1 MVGENHN
8 TLLKEQIAYYRARA
22 KEYDEWFFRKG
33 RYDHGEKLNRHWFNE
48 VEQVRQSLDRFKP
61 AGRVLELACGT
72 GLWTGQL
79 LRHAS
84 QVTAVD
90 AVPEVLVINQN
101 RVGSKQV
108 QYIQADIYEWSPPGQ
123 YDVVFFG
130 FWLSHVPPERF
141 EEFWELVNSAL
152 EQEGRV
158 FFVDSRYDPTST
170 AKDHRLE
177 GDRAT
182 TVTRRL
188 NDGQE
193 YRIVKVFYKPLELTE
208 RLKGL
213 GWSLKAE
220 ETDHYFIYGSG
231 RKRG

>member
-1 MVGENHN
+1 MIGEDHD
-8 TLLKEQIAYYRARA
+8 TLLREQIAYYRARA

-33 RYDHGEKLNRHWFNE
+33 RYDRGEKLNRIWFNE
-48 VEQVRQSLDRFKP
+48 VKQVRQSLDRFKP

-72 GLWTGQL
+72 GLWTGHL

-90 AVPEVLVINQN
+90 AVPEVLVINQI
-101 RVGSKQV
+101 RVGSKRV
-108 QYIQADIYEWSPPGQ
+108 QYVKADIFEWSSPGQ

-141 EEFWELVNSAL
+141 EGFWGLVGSAL

-170 AKDHRLE
+170 AKDHKLE

-182 TVTRRL
+182 TVARRL

-213 GWSLKAE
+213 GWNLKVE
-220 ETDHYFIYGSG
+220 ETNHYFIYGSG

>member
-1 MVGENHN
+1 MIGEDHD
-8 TLLKEQIAYYRARA
+8 TLLREQIAYYRARA

-33 RYDHGEKLNRHWFNE
+33 RYDRGEKLNRLWFNE
-48 VEQVRQSLDRFKP
+48 VKQVRQSLDRFKP

-79 LRHAS
+79 LQHAS

-90 AVPEVLVINQN
+90 AVPEVLVINQI
-101 RVGSKQV
+101 RVGSKRV
-108 QYIQADIYEWSPPGQ
+108 QYVKANIFEWNPPGR
-123 YDVVFFG
+123 YDIVFFG

-141 EEFWELVNSAL
+141 EGFWGLVGSAL
-152 EQEGRV
+152 EQGGRV
-158 FFVDSRYDPTST
+158 FFVDSRYDSTST
-170 AKDHRLE
+170 AKDHKLE
-177 GDRAT
+177 GDRAK
-182 TVTRRL
+182 TVARRL

-208 RLKGL
+208 RLKEL
-213 GWSLKAE
+213 GWSLKVN
-220 ETDHYFIYGSG
+220 ETNHYFVYGSG